1 MCHLESSR
9 LLKDGMDGHL
19 DGHLDGHSKNE
30 MYLMDGHLDGQN
42 RDKICSQKYPN

>member
-1 MCHLESSR
+1 MCNLESSR
-9 LLKDGMDGHL
+9 LVKDREDGHL